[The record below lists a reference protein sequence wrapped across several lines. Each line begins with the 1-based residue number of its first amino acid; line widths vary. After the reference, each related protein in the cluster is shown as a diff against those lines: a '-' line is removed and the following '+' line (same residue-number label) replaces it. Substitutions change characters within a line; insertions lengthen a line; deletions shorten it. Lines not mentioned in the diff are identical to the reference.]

1 MEYVPFLLI
10 CLTLLLPVFLPLI
23 YWYILRK
30 KESKIYGY
38 CSYARRF
45 WAVMVVFML
54 AVKLFKLSERE
65 AYNSYE
71 VMGEFAGQ
79 FLCAF
84 LLWKKWKKSIDSVK
98 PEGVIY
104 EQN

>member
-1 MEYVPFLLI
+1 MEYVPSLLI
-10 CLTLLLPVFLPLI
+10 LFTLLLPVFLPLI

-30 KESKIYGY
+30 RESKIYSY

-54 AVKLFKLSERE
+54 SVKLFKLPERE

-79 FLCAF
+79 FLMAF
-84 LLWKKWKKSIDSVK
+84 LLWKKWSKKVEEEIIESNEIK
-98 PEGVIY
+98 
-104 EQN
+104 